1 MTVKHTM
8 KNTVLSAWADIS
20 EGLSRWRVWWSLAR
34 EDIGDQHRNTALGP
48 AWFLINYLLHLG
60 TFLAVFG
67 EAFQVPNYP
76 AYVASGLLVWLY
88 VSEVINRSTTMFQ
101 REEALINGTTLPLMV
116 YVMRLTTQSIIRS
129 GYAFAGCIVVLLLA
143 ETPVSLAWFGS
154 LAGILLILATTPAVA
169 IVFGML
175 GAFFPDTQ
183 FIVTNL
189 TRVGIFL
196 TPVFWTH
203 GSGLRGA
210 LYQYNPFTYYLQIVR
225 QPIVTDQIPWLALGI
240 CLVAGLLFWALAIT
254 LLGRL
259 RKQIVFVL

>member
-1 MTVKHTM
+1 MSKTLV
-8 KNTVLSAWADIS
+8 SAWADIS
-20 EGLSRWRVWWSLAR
+20 EGMARYRVWWSLAR

-67 EAFQVPNYP
+67 QSFEVRNYP
-76 AYVASGLLVWLY
+76 AYVATGLLVWLY
-88 VSEVINRSTTMFQ
+88 VSEVITRSTTMFR
-101 REEALINGTTLPLMV
+101 REEALINGTTLPIMV

-129 GYAFAGCIVVLLLA
+129 GYAFAGCIAVLILA
-143 ETPVSLAWFGS
+143 GTPLSAAWFGS
-154 LAGILLILATTPAVA
+154 LLGIVLILLTTPAVA
-169 IVFGML
+169 IVFAML

-183 FIVTNL
+183 FIVNNL
-189 TRVGIFL
+189 IRVGIFL

-203 GSGLRGA
+203 GAGLRGA

-225 QPIVTDQIPWLALGI
+225 QPIVEDTVPWTALGI
-240 CLVAGLLFWALAIT
+240 CLVAGLLYWALAIN

-259 RKQIVFVL
+259 RKRIVFVL